1 MACGVTCGGWSPLP
15 CASGRG
21 GGGGGGGWAWRAGG
35 GGVPAGGGPRG
46 GGVGCWAG
54 GMGRGQGGMEGLQ
67 TLEVQEDPGRDEA
80 ALEEVDPQGRTRRTR
95 EVAEEK
101 TLAGKENQVCF
112 NTPTRLNVTSGL

>member
-1 MACGVTCGGWSPLP
+1 M
-15 CASGRG
+15 RG
-21 GGGGGGGWAWRAGG
+21 GEAALVSWALLA
-35 GGVPAGGGPRG
+35 VCCVLLPRG
-46 GGVGCWAG
+46 GHSAG
-54 GMGRGQGGMEGLQ
+54 GVISMAPEMGRGQGGMEGLQ